1 MPGQI
6 PSHGPFSMNGAL
18 LGSTPLSASSLPVFK
33 FRSRHDMV
41 DWRHFSAI
49 DVERVARELDVA
61 VLQENIT
68 SVAFCNLDSERCPH
82 CQNPMDPVLLKVFK
96 LAQLTIEY
104 LLHSQDFL
112 TASIQLLEERLQG
125 ALDQHE
131 KTKQEVTKQAE
142 ELKAVKEESRR
153 RKKMIATQQLLIQ
166 AGANNYHKCHFCDKS
181 FMNYSYLQ
189 SHVQRRHPEVT
200 DAERQRKKQAQRM
213 EDELEDLRERL
224 KLTRS
229 QLEAEREADALQRT
243 QEAEAARRREEE
255 GKKEFENWKEE
266 ERKKFYQEMD
276 SLRLLFTQ
284 EFKEIA
290 NKNSSIETKLKELQ
304 MSGVTTSN
312 LGMLRDEDEQGEREQ
327 TEQELK
333 ALWERSRKQKTE
345 WKKKMRELQRD
356 YMVEKEELKQENE
369 RLRAALSQ
377 DQRDATDKFQQQILS
392 LSSKVKEQNKVI
404 RLQDEK
410 IRKLSSKNVQ
420 EMKDTLDRKQKLLE
434 ALRRNPNFVQQF
446 QPILEELLEE
456 KLESMGLRKD
466 TKGIPSQTYKS
477 LQAALDTQRELKA
490 KKFLELMSL
499 RKKFA
504 QEVTRRVKQTQK
516 SQSNA
521 IPTTSPTSVKS
532 LRKDWSQ
539 YATPKPKKSQ
549 VITSHPVQSTAPKP
563 VPRTRVPV
571 PTSTSY
577 SAVPR
582 ASTPP
587 FSSEEETIEDSAYV
601 TSPRA
606 KDTPHIRVIQSMPK
620 EEAPAVSEDDWSES
634 DYSMEEV
641 SPCTRASPV
650 KSPQGTMVQ
659 HMAKNLERQLSVQ
672 GKKPVGGIKIHTPQI
687 TTPSNSRNAAKRS
700 QLSDEESD
708 LEISSIEEI
717 TDAVTPMDNRPKA
730 AARQSTD
737 SVGSQGTSV
746 WSSSSGSRPGE
757 AQVVFV
763 LFQHSSR
770 LQCLVVV
777 FWTLRLFLLSLLQ
790 LVHQNPPFTC
800 PLKLVLGKSVS
811 RTERS
816 WYRQFPEKQHFNYRY
831 RTE

>member
-1 MPGQI
+1 QI

-166 AGANNYHKCHFCDKS
+166 AGANNYHKTRHLAAL
-181 FMNYSYLQ
+181 SYLNVKFSQ
-189 SHVQRRHPEVT
+189 DRIMIFASGYLT
-200 DAERQRKKQAQRM
+200 ERQRKKQAQRM

-290 NKNSSIETKLKELQ
+290 NKNSSIETVSSRASVTLFLGSTVGSLKGETLSKSLKHSRYNAYQ
-304 MSGVTTSN
+304 M
-312 LGMLRDEDEQGEREQ
+312 LA
-327 TEQELK
+327 K
-333 ALWERSRKQKTE
+333 KTE

-420 EMKDTLDRKQKLLE
+420 AVYSTPAIQEDEEEEEEEEEEEMKDTLDRKQKLLE

-521 IPTTSPTSVKS
+521 IPTTSPTSGKAVLTTSPMPRKS
-532 LRKDWSQ
+532 IPTTSPTPGK

-641 SPCTRASPV
+641 SPCTRASPT
-650 KSPQGTMVQ
+650 KSSAGTMVQ

-746 WSSSSGSRPGE
+746 WSSSSGSRPGGLKE
-757 AQVVFV
+757 AGTD
-763 LFQHSSR
+763 SSLR
-770 LQCLVVV
+770 SS
-777 FWTLRLFLLSLLQ
+777 TLITVTELSD
-790 LVHQNPPFTC
+790 
-800 PLKLVLGKSVS
+800 
-811 RTERS
+811 
-816 WYRQFPEKQHFNYRY
+816 PEDNFS
-831 RTE
+831 

>member
-166 AGANNYHKCHFCDKS
+166 AGANNYHKDRIMIFAS
-181 FMNYSYLQ
+181 GYL
-189 SHVQRRHPEVT
+189 T
-200 DAERQRKKQAQRM
+200 ERQRKKQAQRM

-290 NKNSSIETKLKELQ
+290 NKNSSIETK
-304 MSGVTTSN
+304 
-312 LGMLRDEDEQGEREQ
+312 
-327 TEQELK
+327 
-333 ALWERSRKQKTE
+333 TE

-420 EMKDTLDRKQKLLE
+420 ATPAIQEDEEEEEEEEEEEMKDTLDRKQKLLE